1 MQNSTV
7 TVPIALS
14 GEPALNR
21 WERGAIEAINTG
33 ADPTLINEIADIVER
48 ILAER
53 LATDTES
60 RVRTHAQLTYIEI
73 EYFARLAYFRAY
85 PDSYTQVLNAVQD
98 ILRDRIR
105 PIYPEHPAD
114 IDADGGSRVTRNY
127 YACQSHCCA
136 RHGCKYGYKGCPVC
150 TDLAVQDHPC
160 EQCTWQ
166 ISEAAMFTGADYPR
180 PGEIAYTA
188 IVGLARADTADDG
201 KHMANMPTD
210 AQVHTAIS
218 EALAGLTINGWALTR
233 VLGTDEGDVGGD
245 DDD

>member
-1 MQNSTV
+1 MQNT
-7 TVPIALS
+7 TAIVPVALS
-14 GEPALNR
+14 GDPSLNR
-21 WERGAIEAINTG
+21 WERRTIEAINSD
-33 ADPTLINEIADIVER
+33 ADQSAVDEIVAIAER

-85 PDSYTQVLNAVQD
+85 PDSYTQVLDTIQD

-127 YACQSHCCA
+127 YSCQSHCCKN
-136 RHGCKYGYKGCPVC
+136 HGCKYGYTGCPVS
-150 TDLAVQDHPC
+150 TGLVVQDHPC
-160 EQCTWQ
+160 EQCTWE
-166 ISEAAMFTGADYPR
+166 ISEAAMFAGADYAR
-180 PGEIAYTA
+180 PGEIAYSA
-188 IVGLARADTADDG
+188 IVGLARTDTADDA
-201 KHMANMPTD
+201 KPMANMPTD

-233 VLGTDEGDVGGD
+233 IIGSNDDDVD